1 MEAGKTTFNS
11 VRAVQ
16 ILNIILSY
24 GISIDPTR
32 YEVIGRKYFQPNI
45 DPIDSQELT
54 NIFKTLLKEKFIEFE
69 LDIQFLITKVIMA
82 SVDINVLGLS
92 PKIFSSTKEFV
103 GDQIH
108 RHFKGRNEYISR
120 TLFLHIALLTSES

>member
-1 MEAGKTTFNS
+1 M
-11 VRAVQ
+11 
-16 ILNIILSY
+16 LNIILSY

-92 PKIFSSTKEFV
+92 ALQEASEAYLVGLFEDTNMCTLHAKRVTIMPKDIKLAQRIRGQGPSNSK
-103 GDQIH
+103 
-108 RHFKGRNEYISR
+108 
-120 TLFLHIALLTSES
+120 TL

>member
-1 MEAGKTTFNS
+1 MF
-11 VRAVQ
+11 
-16 ILNIILSY
+16 NIILSY

-103 GDQIH
+103 GDQIQ
-108 RHFKGRNEYISR
+108 RHCKGRNEHISKTR
-120 TLFLHIALLTSES
+120 ISNFIP